1 MSLNF
6 GKFWIIPEI
15 VAEMLR
21 REKCRERQGYS
32 AIVDWILFIE
42 KRRKNVAPQL
52 HNGAICAA
60 LADGWRESCR
70 LSRAAMP
77 VG

>member
-32 AIVDWILFIE
+32 AIVDWILSIE
-42 KRRKNVAPQL
+42 KQRKNVAPQL
-52 HNGAICAA
+52 HNRAICAA
-60 LADGWRESCR
+60 LAGKWRESCR
-70 LSRAAMP
+70 LNLVAMP